1 MNDKTVK
8 KETYAV
14 HAGMKPRENHGIPNI
29 PVYHTS
35 TIMKDT
41 LDDYRNRRGT
51 YDYGRIGTP
60 TSEAVELSVAGLYG
74 SEDAV
79 AVPSGLAAIT
89 TGVLAVVKSGD
100 EVLFP
105 DSLYGSGRR
114 FAEVILPQIG
124 VTPQFYNPVA
134 DAESVAG
141 LITSKTSLLYSETPG
156 SLTFEM
162 QDTVGL
168 VALAKEKGLLTACD
182 NTWGTPFYFNA
193 VKHGIDVI
201 IEAGTKYISGHSDV
215 SIGFVASSGETAK
228 RIREYAK
235 NIGLCVAPDDH
246 YLTMRGLR
254 TMGLRLRQSEKN
266 GLALAKWLEQQP
278 EVATMLHPALESH
291 PQHAW
296 WKRDFTGA
304 CGLFG
309 FVIYK
314 NVPDKA
320 VDAMAD
326 GLEFF
331 GIGASW
337 GGHESLISEGHLK
350 RSVTSL
356 PQGRLMR
363 IYAGLEDTDD
373 LLADLA
379 AGFERMRNST

>member
-1 MNDKTVK
+1 MAKNSMK
-8 KETYAV
+8 KDTYAV
-14 HAGMKPRENHGIPNI
+14 HAGMKPEENFGIPNI
-29 PVYHTS
+29 PVYHAS
-35 TIMKDT
+35 TIMKET
-41 LDDYRNRRGT
+41 LDDYRQRRGK
-51 YDYGRIGTP
+51 YDYARLGTP
-60 TSEAVELSVAGLYG
+60 TSEALEESVAGLYG
-74 SEDAV
+74 ADDCV

-89 TGVLAVVKSGD
+89 TGVLAVLNSGD
-100 EVLFP
+100 TALFP

-114 FAEVILPQIG
+114 FTETILPQIG
-124 VTPQFYNPVA
+124 VTPVFYDPVA
-134 DAESVAG
+134 ETANIAG
-141 LITSKTSLLYSETPG
+141 MITDTTRLLYIETPG

-162 QDTVGL
+162 QDTQAL

-193 VKHGIDVI
+193 VGHGIDVI

-215 SIGFVASSGETAK
+215 SIGFVAASGETAK
-228 RIREYAK
+228 RVRAYAK

-246 YLTMRGLR
+246 YLALRGMR
-254 TMGLRLRQSEKN
+254 TMALRLRQSETN
-266 GLALAKWLEQQP
+266 GLALARWLEEQP
-278 EVATMLHPALESH
+278 EVIAMLHPGLESH

-309 FVIYK
+309 FLLDPSIS
-314 NVPDKA
+314 DAA

-326 GLEFF
+326 KLELF

-337 GGHESLISEGHLK
+337 GGHESLISEGHFK
-350 RSVTSL
+350 RTVT
-356 PQGRLMR
+356 PMPKGRLMR

-379 AGFERMRNST
+379 AGFARMRKAR